1 MNIVLS
7 RYTNERNA
15 LTKAITTVATLSG
28 TLRGECDIL
37 KPVVNVE
44 IPEGVSQANIVAN
57 CNYAYIEDFGRYY
70 FITGLKGVAQGII
83 EVTMNVDVLQS
94 WNSQIKAQ
102 TCIIA
107 RQEKADYS
115 CLHLSDSYIHTY
127 NDPYHVTKMFPA
139 GFTDTTFVLAVA
151 GSST

>member
-15 LTKAITTVATLSG
+15 LTKNITTVTTLSG
-28 TLRGECDIL
+28 TLRDQCDIL
-37 KPVVNVE
+37 NPVFNIE
-44 IPEGVSQANIVAN
+44 IPSGVTQASLVAN
-57 CNYAYIEDFGRYY
+57 CNYCYIEDFGRYY
-70 FITGLKGVAQGII
+70 FITGIKGIAAGVI
-83 EVTMNVDVLQS
+83 EISCHVDVLQS

-102 TCIIA
+102 KCIIA
-107 RQEKADYS
+107 RQEQSSYA

-127 NDPYHVTKMFPA
+127 NDPYHVTKVFPT
-139 GFTDTTFVLAVA
+139 GFTSQTYVLAVA

>member
-15 LTKAITTVATLSG
+15 LTKSITTVTTLTG
-28 TLRGECDIL
+28 DLRKDCDIL
-37 KPVVNVE
+37 NPVITIE
-44 IPEGVSQANIVAN
+44 IPAGVSQSDILAN

-70 FITGLKGVAQGII
+70 FINGIKGVAPSVV
-83 EVTMNVDVLQS
+83 ELSMHVDVLQS
-94 WNSQIKAQ
+94 WNSQINAQ

-107 RQEKADYS
+107 RQEKSDYS

-127 NDPYHVTKMFPA
+127 NDPYHVTKVFPT
-139 GFTDTTFVLAVA
+139 GFSDLSFVLAVA